1 MSNEKSIVTIF
12 FDSVPTF
19 IEKIKQEFDMTH
31 LKWDYMSSDKNSL
44 IYQLGIQTELRE
56 LFEANKH
63 LLRFNY
69 KTDTLGL
76 PNMFAL
82 MIALYSDL
90 SICNSW
96 EELMEQ
102 TRNSHFIGFTNDGY
116 EDENTRESGKC
127 CCGKSCNLTNQYLVT
142 NTLTNKTL
150 LLGCSCIE
158 KKLLINIDDE
168 KKQRKQ
174 DIKNREKAKQAAK
187 EYALQKA
194 EFEAKQALELAAKL
208 LADQEA
214 EKVAKKEAKLL
225 AELKHD
231 ELINKPLV
239 FQVFY
244 KHHPERFIWLNTKWT
259 CTL

>member
-1 MSNEKSIVTIF
+1 
-12 FDSVPTF
+12 
-19 IEKIKQEFDMTH
+19 
-31 LKWDYMSSDKNSL
+31 
-44 IYQLGIQTELRE
+44 
-56 LFEANKH
+56 
-63 LLRFNY
+63 
-69 KTDTLGL
+69 
-76 PNMFAL
+76 MFAL

-102 TRNSHFIGFTNDGY
+102 TRNSHFIDYTNDGY
-116 EDENTRESGKC
+116 DDENTKESGKC
-127 CCGKSCNLTNQYLVT
+127 CCGHSCILTNQYLVT
-142 NTLTNKTL
+142 NLITKNTL

-158 KKLLINIDDE
+158 KKLLINMADE

-194 EFEAKQALELAAKL
+194 ELEAKQALELAAKL
-208 LADQEA
+208 AAQQEA
-214 EKVAKKEAKLL
+214 KMVAEKEAKLL
-225 AELKHD
+225 AELKHN

-244 KHHPERFIWLNTKWT
+244 KHHPERFIWLNTKWK
-259 CTL
+259 CII